1 MILESVAAMLRND
14 PRAPLTMARAAEA
27 VNASPMS
34 LYRYFGDRE
43 DLVVCVTR
51 HVLRDSDTG
60 IPADA
65 PWTDRLRSWMTT
77 VYERG
82 VAHPQLFELAA
93 SGESP
98 AWLTCSA
105 RLVEILE
112 TAGFADDERLAAAVY
127 LIGTI
132 TLGQAMV
139 AAASGEEMSPPR
151 LYAEIGHLTADEAQ
165 RVSRL
170 IPHLANIGSGGF
182 ELIVEWTVNAVTG
195 LASERARPAKKVRAR

>member
-1 MILESVAAMLRND
+1 MILESVAAMLRED

-43 DLVVCVTR
+43 DLVVSVTR
-51 HVLRDSDTG
+51 HVLRDSDAS
-60 IPADA
+60 IPEDA
-65 PWTDRLRSWMTT
+65 PWAERLRSWMTT
-77 VYERG
+77 VYERS

-105 RLVEILE
+105 RLAEILE
-112 TAGFADDERLAAAVY
+112 TAGFADDEHLASAVF

-151 LYAEIGHLTADEAQ
+151 LYAEIGHLTAGEAE

-170 IPHLANIGSGGF
+170 IPHLANIGIRGF
-182 ELIVEWTVNAVTG
+182 ELIVDWTVAAVAG
-195 LASERARPAKKVRAR
+195 MAAEAPRPAKRGRRK